1 MRPAITSEK
10 ITDTL
15 TISECYPCG
24 EHKHGYW
31 LYDNIRGM
39 NLAMGA
45 KTKEDAYIKAITYY
59 QKRLADVESK
69 YKELDSKVSSFLT
82 QFSIED
88 E

>member
-31 LYDNIRGM
+31 LYDKTRGM

-45 KTKEDAYIKAITYY
+45 KTREDAYIEAIKYY
-59 QKRLADVESK
+59 QKRLVEVELN
-69 YKELDSKVSSFLT
+69 YKELNSKVNSFLV
-82 QFSIED
+82 QFSTED